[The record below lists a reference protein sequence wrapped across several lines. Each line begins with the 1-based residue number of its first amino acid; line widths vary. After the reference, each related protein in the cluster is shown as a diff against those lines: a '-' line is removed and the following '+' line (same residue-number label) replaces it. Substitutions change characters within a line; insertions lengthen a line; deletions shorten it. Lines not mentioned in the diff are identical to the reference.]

1 MVKCIVDNF
10 PFSREHFFNSIKKM
24 DNIFYEGNIKEGT
37 THILFIDLPENALN
51 MISELKYYKSL
62 GIEIV
67 YSFYDPY
74 RFDCIY
80 ELINMNLVDKLILFD
95 KQYINKF
102 NVKTYI
108 SDYFVNED
116 LFPINKIYPLYDKKC
131 YFGNLIERKLDDNTD
146 HLVILEFKDL
156 YKKVQEYKK
165 LVVFDIGRLS
175 DGTIIHH
182 NKVKYIEAL
191 MCGVSAECQEFIK
204 TLNYDKFIDSIDIDI
219 NVIRDINK
227 RVIKEFIDIF
237 KNNNNN

>member
-10 PFSREHFFNSIKKM
+10 PFNRQHFFNTIKKF
-24 DNIFYEGNIKEGT
+24 DNIFYEGDIKEGT

-51 MISELKYYKSL
+51 MISEIKHYKSL

-74 RFDCIY
+74 RFDY
-80 ELINMNLVDKLILFD
+80 VDRLINMNLVDKLILFD
-95 KQYINKF
+95 KKYINRF

-116 LFPINKIYPLYDKKC
+116 LFPINKVYPIYDKKC
-131 YFGNLIERKLDDNTD
+131 YFGNLINRNLDDNTD
-146 HLVILEFKDL
+146 HLVIENFETL

-165 LVVFDIGRLS
+165 MVVFDIGRLI

-182 NKVKYIEAL
+182 NKAKYIESL
-191 MCGVSAECQEFIK
+191 MCGIPVECDEFIK
-204 TLNYDKFIDSIDIDI
+204 TINYEQFKNFIDIDI
-219 NVIRDINK
+219 DQIRDINK
-227 RVIKEFIDIF
+227 KVIKDFINIF
-237 KNNNNN
+237 KYDSN

>member
-1 MVKCIVDNF
+1 MVKCIVDDF
-10 PFSREHFFNSIKKM
+10 PFNRQHFFNTIKKM
-24 DNIFYEGNIKEGT
+24 DNIFYEGDIREGT
-37 THILFIDLPENALN
+37 THILFIDLPERALN

-131 YFGNLIERKLDDNTD
+131 YFGNLIERKLDDNTE
-146 HLVILEFKDL
+146 HLVIVEFEDL

-165 LVVFDIGRLS
+165 LVVLDIGRLS
-175 DGTIIHH
+175 DGTIIHY

-191 MCGVSAECQEFIK
+191 MCGVTAECQEFIK
-204 TLNYDKFIDSIDIDI
+204 TLNYEKFKDSIDIDI
-219 NVIRDINK
+219 NVIRDINR